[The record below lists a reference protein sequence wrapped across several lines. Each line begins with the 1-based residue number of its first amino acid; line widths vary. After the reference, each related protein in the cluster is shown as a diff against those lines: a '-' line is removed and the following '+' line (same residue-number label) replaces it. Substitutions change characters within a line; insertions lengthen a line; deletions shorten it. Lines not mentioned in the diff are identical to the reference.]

1 MSLSLNLQN
10 EQYLPGWVSGEV
22 GAECSCSGWEA
33 WGQEGAG
40 QNSVPQ
46 KAWWGGDRL
55 QQHGAPS
62 TCHFAAGHLASVSRH
77 CPPKWSVMGREGSHA
92 HLET

>member
-1 MSLSLNLQN
+1 MSLSLNLQSR
-10 EQYLPGWVSGEV
+10 QYLPGWVSGEV
-22 GAECSCSGWEA
+22 GTDCSCSGWEA

-46 KAWWGGDRL
+46 KASGVGTGCSSMA
-55 QQHGAPS
+55 HPP
-62 TCHFAAGHLASVSRH
+62 TYHFAAGHLASVSRH